1 MELFKQQQYNPQ
13 AVELQVAILWAM
25 QKGYYDAIPV
35 DRVKD
40 FQKQLTDFL
49 NTRKQAVLAS
59 ILKKGAVDA
68 EIEKELTT
76 AVDEFKVIFR

>member
-13 AVELQVAILWAM
+13 SVELQVAILWAM

-40 FQKQLTDFL
+40 FQKQLSDFL
-49 NTRKQAVLAS
+49 NTRKEAVLAS
-59 ILKKGAVDA
+59 ILKKGAIDT
-68 EIEKELTT
+68 ELEKELTA
-76 AVDEFKVIFR
+76 AVEEFKIIFR